1 MLRDLLVVGMGMLAT
16 ACTNDGTMGVQEV
29 DQPFTIGIDEEVLV
43 RGTHV
48 LILFDR
54 VSGDSRCPV
63 DVTCPWAGNAAA
75 AFFISLDNAG
85 IPAQRAVL
93 NTSLEPRALDMFGVE
108 IRLERLRPRPYAG
121 TPIDSASYVAELL
134 VTRSHP

>member
-1 MLRDLLVVGMGMLAT
+1 MRDLLAVGMGMLAT
-16 ACTNDGTMGVQEV
+16 ACVNDGTLGVQEV
-29 DQPFTIGIDEEVLV
+29 DQRFTIGIHEQVRV

-48 LILFDR
+48 LIFFDH

-75 AFFISLDNAG
+75 AFELSLDNAG
-85 IPAQRAVL
+85 LAPQPTVL
-93 NTSLEPRALDMFGVE
+93 NTSLDPRAVEMFGVE
-108 IRLERLRPRPYAG
+108 VRLERLRPQPSVA
-121 TPIDSASYVAELL
+121 TPIDPASYVAELL